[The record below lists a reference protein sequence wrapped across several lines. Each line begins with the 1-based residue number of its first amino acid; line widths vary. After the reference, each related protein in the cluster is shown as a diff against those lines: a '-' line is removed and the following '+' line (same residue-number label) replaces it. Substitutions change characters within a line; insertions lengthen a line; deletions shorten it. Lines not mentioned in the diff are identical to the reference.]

1 MENNRYVQGQ
11 GMYGGIKGTYGR
23 YSVGP
28 RVNNLAAQFND
39 QMSMVE
45 EGQRRRFKR
54 KRESGYSGA
63 GFWYALYPNMVGAMG
78 SGAVTNEIPNPPK
91 KMSKSK
97 RTTSSIDTMGIGGTT
112 FNGGGAIS

>member
-1 MENNRYVQGQ
+1 MEDRYVVGQ
-11 GMYGGIKGTYGR
+11 GMMGGIKGSYGR

-39 QMSMVE
+39 QMSLVE
-45 EGQRRRFKR
+45 ESKRRRFKR
-54 KRESGYSGA
+54 KRESGYTGA
-63 GFWYALYPNMVGAMG
+63 GFWFAQYPNMVGAMG

-97 RTTSSIDTMGIGGTT
+97 KTTSINDTMGIGGTT
-112 FNGGGAIS
+112 FNGAAGVS